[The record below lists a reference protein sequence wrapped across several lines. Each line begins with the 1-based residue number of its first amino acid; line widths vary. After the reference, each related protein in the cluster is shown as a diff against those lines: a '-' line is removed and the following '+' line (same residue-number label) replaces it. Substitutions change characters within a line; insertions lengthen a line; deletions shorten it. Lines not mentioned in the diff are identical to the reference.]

1 MWTEGVHA
9 EVTGFAPLSMFT
21 SEIRMTF
28 YTLEGRI
35 DVLTDRMKIE
45 NELVRQ
51 ETRAESKEMM
61 WDKEK

>member
-1 MWTEGVHA
+1 
-9 EVTGFAPLSMFT
+9 
-21 SEIRMTF
+21 MTF